1 MAENEGGNN
10 SGNSTSTA
18 QEIQNRLLA
27 SEQLNLSTQ
36 EQLKLQRDLA
46 DTLKSQAEK
55 IIATLA
61 NKQDITEEEQR
72 QLDAAKSQLQVQTEG
87 LKVTEKKLELEKQ
100 AAAALEE
107 QEKIQKRLGDAV
119 GGLANK
125 WRGGILESILD
136 TGVNTEH
143 LAEQMAELANPINIV
158 GTALSMIVQST
169 IAAVVQA
176 SDLRAQFVGATGD
189 IAGFQSEILD
199 GAGVGA
205 SQFGVGMA
213 EATKSSLA
221 LRESMNTFTSLSKTT
236 RRDMEQTAA
245 SFENLGISSEESARN
260 MQALQM
266 SFGMTG
272 EQALETQ
279 KDFVK
284 MAGGI
289 GVPMNRLSK
298 DFAAN
303 ASSFAA
309 YGKAGTRVFIELSKT
324 AKQTG
329 LEMNQLL
336 SITQQFDT
344 FEGAADA
351 AGKLNAMLGGPFL
364 DSMELLTAESEAQR
378 IAMLQNSIQMSGK
391 SFDSMSKFERMAV
404 ANAAGITDMAQ
415 ASAIF
420 SEKARAMKKST
431 DGLGMSQEEL
441 NEIQRQATTVSQDF
455 GLIMQQMAVF
465 VGPLVSALKFVTKY
479 LRIMFDAI
487 NDLLGGF
494 GPWANGILVVV
505 GVLGLLYGALKL
517 AGMGLRA
524 FFSGA
529 ETQGNG
535 LFNTFRQIGSGI
547 SRVGVGIGRA
557 MRSMFGGIASGIR
570 SVFSAITSSIVPMLT
585 AVGAGIRAMVTA
597 IGNIPP
603 KAVAIFAAVMFSIGF
618 VGLVVAYMVV
628 GFKQLLELLF
638 ENIEKL
644 PELAAGLVSLFPALY
659 GISSGIN
666 LMAGSMIVL
675 MIASLGAIVPTALA
689 AASIGLLAL
698 SFGALADSAK
708 TFAESMKSVKEQG
721 GITEFVSVVKSIDDA
736 NIGNLEELIDEADRM
751 VMVQA
756 KIAAMETANSVSNAI
771 DKLISVVAPETA
783 GGQPRTRDVI
793 LQIND
798 REFGRAVVEALDD
811 DMKLSLA

>member
-1 MAENEGGNN
+1 MAEETPEQSIANAKQQAELIKQRVDALKEEGAEK
-10 SGNSTSTA
+10 SK
-18 QEIQNRLLA
+18 I
-27 SEQLNLSTQ
+27 
-36 EQLKLQRDLA
+36 LKLEAEQRDFTETMLRA
-46 DTLKSQAEK
+46 KLEAGQIDEQ
-55 IIATLA
+55 TLA
-61 NKQDITEEEQR
+61 KALNG
-72 QLDAAKSQLQVQTEG
+72 LDAKRDKIQQELDLIKESNDA
-87 LKVTEKKLELEKQ
+87 LK
-100 AAAALEE
+100 E
-107 QEKIQKRLGDAV
+107 QEKIQNRLGDAV

-158 GTALSMIVQST
+158 GTALSMVIQST
-169 IAAVVQA
+169 IGAVVQA
-176 SDLRAQFVGATGD
+176 SDLRAQYIGATGD
-189 IAGFQSEILD
+189 IAGFQSEIIE
-199 GAGVGA
+199 GAAGV

-213 EATKSSLA
+213 EMTKSTIA
-221 LRESMNTFTSLSKTT
+221 LRDSMSTFTTLSSET
-236 RRDMEQTAA
+236 RNAMAATAA
-245 SFENLGISSEESARN
+245 SFENLGISSEETGRN
-260 MQALQM
+260 LQTLQM

-272 EQALETQ
+272 TQALETQ

-284 MAGGI
+284 MAKGI

-329 LEMNQLL
+329 LELNDLL

-404 ANAAGITDMAQ
+404 ANAAGISDMGK
-415 ASAIF
+415 ASALF
-420 SEKARAMKKST
+420 SEKARSQAKAT
-431 DGLGMSQEEL
+431 GMMAISQEEL
-441 NEIQRQATTVSQDF
+441 NKIQQQATSVSQDF
-455 GLIMQQMAVF
+455 GLIMQQMAVL
-465 VGPLVSALKFVTKY
+465 VGPIVSLLKLITTG
-479 LRIMFDAI
+479 LRIMFDFI
-487 NDLLGGF
+487 NKAGPILGGF
-494 GPWANGILVVV
+494 FNGFLLIV

-517 AGMGLRA
+517 AGIGLRM

-535 LFNTFRQIGSGI
+535 LLNTFRQIGTGI
-547 SRVGVGIGRA
+547 RKVGEGVGGA
-557 MRSMFGGIASGIR
+557 MRSMFRGIASGIR

-585 AVGAGIRAMVTA
+585 AVGTGIAAMVRA
-597 IGNIPP
+597 IGSIPP
-603 KAVAIFAAVMFSIGF
+603 KAVGIFIAVMLAMAL
-618 VGLVVAYMVV
+618 VGYVVAKMVV
-628 GFKQLLELLF
+628 GFKELLGLLF
-638 ENIEKL
+638 DNIEKL
-644 PELAAGLVSLFPALY
+644 PELAAGLIGLFPAFY
-659 GISSGIN
+659 GLGGGIN
-666 LMAGSMIVL
+666 FMAASMVILML
-675 MIASLGAIVPTALA
+675 ASLGAIIPTALA

-708 TFAESMKSVKEQG
+708 TFADSMQAVKEQG
-721 GITEFVSVVKSIDDA
+721 GITEFISVVNSIDDA

>member
-1 MAENEGGNN
+1 MSEENR
-10 SGNSTSTA
+10 
-18 QEIQNRLLA
+18 RLLEGLEILKRQQ
-27 SEQLNLSTQ
+27 SLQNDINSTQ
-36 EQLKLQRDLA
+36 EERRELQKKIIQAQQDINKAKLQSKDISQEEY
-46 DTLKSQAEK
+46 DTLIKKIKSQEEEISKIDTKNEK
-55 IIATLA
+55 I
-61 NKQDITEEEQR
+61 KQ
-72 QLDAAKSQLQVQTEG
+72 G
-87 LKVTEKKLELEKQ
+87 LE
-100 AAAALEE
+100 ALKE

-158 GTALSMIVQST
+158 GTALSMVIQST

-176 SDLRAQFVGATGD
+176 SDLRAQYVGATGD
-189 IAGFQSEILD
+189 IAGFQSEIID
-199 GAGVGA
+199 GAAGV

-213 EATKSSLA
+213 EMTKSTIA
-221 LRESMNTFTSLSKTT
+221 LRDSMSTFTTLSSET
-236 RRDMEQTAA
+236 RNAMAATAA
-245 SFENLGISSEESARN
+245 SFENLGISSEETARN
-260 MQALQM
+260 MQTLQM

-272 EQALETQ
+272 TQALETQ

-284 MAGGI
+284 MAKGI

-298 DFAAN
+298 DFASN
-303 ASSFAA
+303 ASAFAA

-329 LEMNQLL
+329 LEMNDLL

-344 FEGAADA
+344 FEGAADS
-351 AGKLNAMLGGPFL
+351 AGKLNALLGGPFL
-364 DSMELLTAESEAQR
+364 DSMQLLTAESEAQR
-378 IAMLQNSIQMSGK
+378 VAMLQNSIQMSGK
-391 SFDSMSKFERMAV
+391 SFDSMSKFEKMAV
-404 ANAAGITDMAQ
+404 ANAAGISDMGKA
-415 ASAIF
+415 AALF
-420 SEKARAMKKST
+420 SEKARAQAKAT
-431 DGLGMSQEEL
+431 DGMAMSQEEL
-441 NEIQRQATTVSQDF
+441 NELQRQATTVSQDF

-465 VGPLVSALKFVTKY
+465 VGPLVSGLKFVTKY
-479 LRIMFDAI
+479 LRMMFDGI
-487 NDLLGGF
+487 NNLLGDF
-494 GPWANGILVVV
+494 GPFTNGILVVA
-505 GVLGLLYGALKL
+505 GVLGGLYLALKL

-535 LFNTFRQIGSGI
+535 LLNTFRQVGTGI
-547 SRVGVGIGRA
+547 RKVGEGVGGA
-557 MRSMFGGIASGIR
+557 MRSMFRGLASGIR

-585 AVGAGIRAMVTA
+585 AVGSGIAAMVRA
-597 IGNIPP
+597 IGSIPP
-603 KAVAIFAAVMFSIGF
+603 KAVGIFALVALSIAAIAYTAAMLVNSF
-618 VGLVVAYMVV
+618 TKLMSLIIDNLEKIPELTMGLVQMGT
-628 GFKQLLELLF
+628 GFF
-638 ENIEKL
+638 A
-644 PELAAGLVSLFPALY
+644 LANGMYFTAGAFGVLAL
-659 GISSGIN
+659 GA
-666 LMAGSMIVL
+666 LA
-675 MIASLGAIVPTALA
+675 AIVPTALA

-708 TFAESMKSVKEQG
+708 TFADSMKSVKEQG
-721 GITEFVSVVKSIDDA
+721 GITEFISVVNSIDDA